1 MRTRRWLV
9 GLLVL
14 ASVGL
19 AAPTVEIVAD
29 HQDGCYDLGQTAR
42 FTIAVA
48 DGQVVP
54 TGGTVRWQ
62 FSNDGVGDLGRGEAA
77 WAGQPLEVP
86 GQLAT
91 PGVLRLLA
99 FWDAGLG
106 AKPVM
111 GLGGAAFAYDR
122 ILPAA
127 AEPDDFVSW
136 WTAQKALLAQVPI
149 NPELTRDDK
158 ASTDTIDVYQ
168 MQLATSTAASCGA
181 GSAAPKK
188 AGKYP
193 AILMV
198 PGAALAA
205 TRPSPATRRRGT

>member
-158 ASTDTIDVYQ
+158 ASTDTIDVYRCSWQ
-168 MQLATSTAASCGA
+168 RRRQPRAGLVLPAEEGGQVSCHPD
-181 GSAAPKK
+181 GS
-188 AGKYP
+188 
-193 AILMV
+193 
-198 PGAALAA
+198 GAALAA
-205 TRPSPATRRRGT
+205 TRPSPGTRRRGT